1 MPMSTMLEMGTPLS
15 SWVNSTWSSSSEGR
29 RSRTL
34 PAMVLAQK
42 AQPMRQ
48 PTWDEMQTVLP
59 WW

>member
-1 MPMSTMLEMGTPLS
+1 MLEMGTPLS
-15 SWVNSTWSSSSEGR
+15 NWVNSTWSSSSEGR